1 MEKIKTKT
9 LTTAV
14 EKRENLI
21 LINQL
26 FGKEREKC
34 ATRLY
39 FFICVTVV
47 YKTRICE

>member
-9 LTTAV
+9 LTTAA
-14 EKRENLI
+14 EKRVNLI

-26 FGKEREKC
+26 FSKEREKC

-39 FFICVTVV
+39 FLGRVPVV